1 MQVMRMRETVTP
13 TPEMFTVDGMTPKE
27 VWAIETEEQLTEA
40 VRKAQVD
47 NLSLIPLGNGTKR
60 HIGMPP
66 TRYDVALS
74 LRPMRGVV
82 EYSPDDLVV
91 IVRSGT
97 TVEELQQVLL
107 ERRQFLPLDPPFPD
121 RATIGG
127 TIATAMNGPSRC
139 LYGTVRE
146 NLLGIKV
153 AQADGTLTRFGG
165 KVVKNVAGYDLTKI
179 YVGSFGTLGIIVEAA
194 FKVRPLPE
202 SKAIAPLWGEK
213 LETFENLLSELV
225 RSYVT
230 PAVSELLNAAMWKAS
245 GLEKL
250 LSPQAPYCLLLGF
263 DGFKEEVDWWLKET
277 KRLAERCG
285 LMVGSTFWGEEETTL
300 RAKARDAHLG
310 EDAIIVLKAVLPSSE
325 VCEFAKLVQEVF
337 GETTRVIAHSL
348 NGIVRVMPTQQLDA
362 LPVEE
367 IQSLLQWA
375 VQRGGNLT
383 VEKAPAFLK
392 PKLPVWGQPTDAWRL
407 MRKLKETLDPNN
419 ILSPGRMF

>member
-1 MQVMRMRETVTP
+1 MSAAVAP
-13 TPEMFTVDGMTPKE
+13 TPEMFTVDEMTPKE

-74 LRPMRGVV
+74 LSSMKGVV
-82 EYSPDDLVV
+82 EYSHDDLVV

-97 TVEELQQVLL
+97 TIEELQQVLF
-107 ERRQFLPLDPPFPD
+107 ERGQFLPLDPPFPD

-127 TIATAMNGPSRC
+127 TIATAMTGPSRC
-139 LYGTVRE
+139 LYGAVRE

-153 AQADGTLTRFGG
+153 AQADGTLTHFGG

-202 SKAIAPLWGEK
+202 SKAIVPLWGEK
-213 LETFENLLSELV
+213 LEAFENFLSELV

-230 PAVSELLNAAMWKAS
+230 PALSELLNAGMLKAS
-245 GLEKL
+245 GVEEL
-250 LSPQAPYCLLLGF
+250 LSPQGPYCLLHGF

-277 KRLAERCG
+277 KRLADSCG
-285 LMVGSTFWGEEETTL
+285 LIVGSTFRGEEEITL
-300 RAKARDAHLG
+300 RAKVRDAHLG
-310 EDAIIVLKAVLPSSE
+310 ENAIIVLKAMLPSSE

-337 GETTRVIAHSL
+337 GETTRLIAHSL
-348 NGIVRVMPTQQLDA
+348 NGMVRVMLTQQFEAPL
-362 LPVEE
+362 VEE
-367 IQSLLQWA
+367 IRSLLQWA
-375 VQRGGNLT
+375 VQKGGNLT
-383 VEKAPAFLK
+383 VEKAPASLK
-392 PKLPVWGQPTDAWRL
+392 PQLPVWGHPTNAWRL
-407 MRKLKETLDPNN
+407 MRMLKETLDPNN
-419 ILSPGRMF
+419 IFSPGRMF

>member
-1 MQVMRMRETVTP
+1 MSAAVAP
-13 TPEMFTVDGMTPKE
+13 TPEMMAVDGIVPRE
-27 VWAIETEEQLTEA
+27 VWEIETEEQLVEA
-40 VRKAQVD
+40 VRTAKTD
-47 NLSLIPLGNGTKR
+47 NLALIPLGNGTKR
-60 HIGMPP
+60 HIGLPP

-74 LRPMRGVV
+74 LRPMQGIV
-82 EYSPDDLVV
+82 EYSPEDLVV
-91 IVRSGT
+91 IVRTGT
-97 TVEELQQVLL
+97 TLEELQQVLS

-127 TIATAMNGPSRC
+127 TVATAMNGPSRC
-139 LYGTVRE
+139 LYGAVRE

-179 YVGSFGTLGIIVEAA
+179 YVGSFGTLGVIVEAA

-202 SKAIAPLWGEK
+202 SKAIVPLWGEK
-213 LETFENLLSELV
+213 LEAFENFLSELV

-230 PAVSELLNAAMWKAS
+230 PALSELLNAAMLKVF
-245 GLEKL
+245 GLEEL

-263 DGFKEEVDWWLKET
+263 DGFKEEVDWWLKEA
-277 KRLAERCG
+277 KRLAESGG
-285 LMVGSTFWGEEETTL
+285 LIVGSTFWGEEQTTV

-310 EDAIIVLKAVLPSSE
+310 ENAITVLKAMLPSSE
-325 VCEFAKLVQEVF
+325 VCEFAKLAQEVF
-337 GETTRVIAHSL
+337 GETTMVIAHSL
-348 NGIVRVMPTQQLDA
+348 IGIVRVMLTQQPDA
-362 LPVEE
+362 PAVEE

-392 PKLPVWGQPTDAWRL
+392 PQLPVWGQPTNAWWL
-407 MRKLKETLDPNN
+407 MRRLKETLDPNN
-419 ILSPGRMF
+419 IFSPGRMF